1 MSLFRILRMTPSQFI
16 KRAILKV
23 ISKTELVLPR
33 WETAKQKFIII
44 PSVSDFS
51 TTLPANIASIPQ
63 ENVASYHEII
73 SYPERY
79 LYTLNDVYVS
89 YYGVVF
95 KNLKIFIPSLVAPTD
110 KIQVQNSLA
119 MERSQFLSQQWSK
132 KVITVVEKP
141 IALVYELWSAI
152 NYYHWICDSLP
163 RLLLLRE
170 KYPNCTLLVPYPVP
184 DYVLETT
191 RKLGFHKLLTIS
203 REQVLKVDTLIFPE
217 LTAKITMQ
225 NQSLINQVRTELLHG
240 FKPTIISRPKRI
252 YVSRSRARMRR
263 LSNEDA
269 VMHMLKRYDF
279 EIIHFEDYSFLQQIE
294 LMSATEIFVG
304 IHGANL
310 TNLIFMPIHAHVIE
324 FMNKDFDNFCYW
336 RLSSN
341 IHMNYSCIKY
351 SSQDIGKNQ
360 ENISI
365 NDDDLVVNIKEL
377 EEAVKAAL

>member
-1 MSLFRILRMTPSQFI
+1 MSIFRIFRMTPSQLI
-16 KRAILKV
+16 KRTFLKI
-23 ISKTELVLPR
+23 ISKTELILPR
-33 WETAKQKFIII
+33 WETAKQKFIVL

-51 TTLPANIASIPQ
+51 PALPANIASIPQ
-63 ENVASYHEII
+63 GNVASYYEII

-89 YYGVVF
+89 YYGVIF
-95 KNLKIFIPSLVAPTD
+95 KNLKIFVPSLVAPTD

-119 MERSQFLSQQWSK
+119 MERSQFFSQQWSK
-132 KVITVVEKP
+132 KVSNIAEKP

-170 KYPNCTLLVPYPVP
+170 KYPNCTLLVPYPIP

-191 RKLGFHKLLTIS
+191 RKLGFSKLLTIS

-217 LTAKITMQ
+217 LTAKATMQ

-240 FKPTIISRPKRI
+240 LKLTNISSPKRI
-252 YVSRSRARMRR
+252 YVSRSRAKLRR
-263 LSNEDA
+263 LSNEAD

-279 EIIHFEDYSFLQQIE
+279 EIIHFEDYSFIQQVE
-294 LMSATEIFVG
+294 LVSATEIFVG
-304 IHGANL
+304 THGANL
-310 TNLIFMPIHAHVIE
+310 TNLLFMPTNAHVIE
-324 FMNKDFDNFCYW
+324 LMNKNFDNFCYW
-336 RLSSN
+336 HLSSN
-341 IHMNYSCIKY
+341 IHMKYSCIKC
-351 SSQDIGKNQ
+351 SSQHVGNTQ
-360 ENISI
+360 ENGAR
-365 NDDDLVVNIKEL
+365 NDDDLMVNIKEL